1 MSSEK
6 LDSNKYA
13 YYRQV
18 RYQRTNRPLGRMS
31 WWRVVLGA
39 ALLLAVF
46 FIAGTFSQQAAAR
59 GNFALAEKLMV
70 SPGWMERYKP
80 DTKAVIDSGSL
91 LTNGDYDTAYDTVVS
106 IDKGML
112 SEKMVTVYRDI
123 CVELKV
129 HYCGIEST
137 VSEGRVIQL
146 QMMIDALTGS

>member
-1 MSSEK
+1 
-6 LDSNKYA
+6 
-13 YYRQV
+13 
-18 RYQRTNRPLGRMS
+18 
-31 WWRVVLGA
+31 
-39 ALLLAVF
+39 
-46 FIAGTFSQQAAAR
+46 
-59 GNFALAEKLMV
+59 MV